1 MLKSGAITGA
11 IAFVLAIGGSFL
23 SAIICV
29 PCWGLFAGL
38 GAGYLGGLFDKPTS
52 NGNAAKAGAGAGAI
66 GGVGGFIGQIIGSLL
81 NAAVVGPEASAE
93 MLRQL
98 GVTGADGSN
107 VAAYY
112 AGAFGTGCCLGLG
125 AIALMAGLG
134 ALGGILWW
142 QLSGKNSAATP
153 PAMPGAMA

>member
-11 IAFVLAIGGSFL
+11 IAFVLAIGGSFVA
-23 SAIICV
+23 AIVCA
-29 PCWGLFAGL
+29 PCWSLFVGL
-38 GAGYLGGLFDKPTS
+38 GAGYLGGVFDKPTS
-52 NGNAAKAGAGAGAI
+52 NGNAVKAGAGAGAI

-81 NAAVVGPEASAE
+81 YAAVVGPEASAD

-98 GVTGADGSN
+98 GVQGADVTN
-107 VAAYY
+107 VGAYY
-112 AGAFGTGCCLGLG
+112 AGAFGIGCCLGLG

-134 ALGGILWW
+134 ALGGMVWW
-142 QLSGKNSAATP
+142 QISGKNSAATP

>member
-23 SAIICV
+23 SAIVCA
-29 PCWGLFAGL
+29 PCWSLLVGL
-38 GAGYLGGLFDKPTS
+38 GAGYLGGVFDKPKS
-52 NGNAAKAGAGAGAI
+52 NGEAVRAGAGAGAV
-66 GGVGGFIGQIIGSLL
+66 GGVGGFIGQIVGSLL

-93 MLRQL
+93 ILRQF
-98 GVTGADGSN
+98 GVEGVDGSN

-112 AGAFGTGCCLGLG
+112 FGAFGTGCCLGLG
-125 AIALMAGLG
+125 AIAIMAGLG